1 MKITLNYLYIFS
13 KLSTSFILLFLLL
26 VLGYFFYVSFKNQE
40 ISTNDQLELINKLNK
55 SIQKLS
61 QLSEKIEITENSL
74 DKIKISI
81 QNIKNSNQAEEVIFL
96 NKKIEE
102 FDLSLKNITVNLE
115 EIKTTNISESKETL
129 SNNNSSPIINKNKK
143 QIIRLIIYKFENNI
157 DFNEDLDILQS
168 LNNNKNQHIFEKI
181 NLIRLKKFRGNKF
194 LKDIFSKELDIYLK
208 EKFNENS
215 SNIIPKF
222 LMRLILVEPSKKI
235 SIKNTETLVLK
246 EINILL
252 QEKNYEMFYKKITTI
267 DNYEMDF
274 IETINQIQIANNFK
288 ELINKTI

>member
-222 LMRLILVEPSKKI
+222 LMRLILVEPSKKN

-267 DNYEMDF
+267 DNYEMHF